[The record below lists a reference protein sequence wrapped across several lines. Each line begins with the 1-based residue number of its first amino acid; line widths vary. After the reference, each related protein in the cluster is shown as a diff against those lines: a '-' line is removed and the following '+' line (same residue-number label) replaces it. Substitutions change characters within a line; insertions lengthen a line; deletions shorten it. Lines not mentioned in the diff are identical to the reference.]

1 MLKNWLI
8 SRSSA
13 GLTKCP
19 TFLFLVCIRIIEV
32 VLLLLLLLLPGLL
45 FRSSILS
52 LFLGL
57 LLAILVFIKKNLM
70 DETINNKTTT
80 NCRSGSCLMCY
91 GEGRYKDTPLQ
102 KISHTIQYSNDPSGN
117 YLCKRFIKAS
127 KWPHVTWRIKGKF
140 FSTKLT
146 ISSFPLFVTVNAFAR
161 AGGGVMNIDLSPS
174 PFRIKSNLK
183 TDPLK
188 IKTRIMIIYYYRMT
202 KKSFFEKKS
211 WS

>member
-1 MLKNWLI
+1 M
-8 SRSSA
+8 
-13 GLTKCP
+13 
-19 TFLFLVCIRIIEV
+19 
-32 VLLLLLLLLPGLL
+32 LLLPGLL
-45 FRSSILS
+45 FRASILS
-52 LFLGL
+52 IFLWL

-188 IKTRIMIIYYYRMT
+188 IKTRKMIIYYYRMT
-202 KKSFFEKKS
+202 KKSFFEKKADLKHS
-211 WS
+211 TTTGQGFTFHW

>member
-1 MLKNWLI
+1 
-8 SRSSA
+8 
-13 GLTKCP
+13 
-19 TFLFLVCIRIIEV
+19 
-32 VLLLLLLLLPGLL
+32 
-45 FRSSILS
+45 
-52 LFLGL
+52 
-57 LLAILVFIKKNLM
+57 
-70 DETINNKTTT
+70 
-80 NCRSGSCLMCY
+80 MCY

-146 ISSFPLFVTVNAFAR
+146 ISSFPLFVTVNAFER

-188 IKTRIMIIYYYRMT
+188 IKTRKMIIYYYRMT
-202 KKSFFEKKS
+202 KKSFFEKKADLKTQPQLGKALLFIGKLVYLV
-211 WS
+211 